1 MQNALLI
8 KLAASSMVVA
18 GLTVAQNA
26 YADAS
31 PRTEAAASRQADRV
45 AARATRALA
54 KDPARAVADAE
65 QAVAL
70 APASADHRML
80 LGRTYLANG
89 RFRAAAAA
97 FQDVLTLAPER
108 SDAALS
114 LALARIALGEAA
126 AARALVDAHGGRLPA
141 GDRGLALA
149 LAGDPAAGIDV
160 LEQAIR
166 AGGADAKTR
175 QNLAFS
181 YALAGRWVEAKLM
194 ASYDLPADLVTARIM
209 DWSRVARAG
218 EAASQ
223 VAFLLN
229 VTPAADAGMP
239 TRLALAPAASVPIV
253 AAPVLLAEVAPP
265 PPARVVDTTAF
276 DAVAPAAPAVAAVAA
291 ASTEAMEMAG
301 VIFAAPREVVQ
312 PVAAA
317 PAVRTAAAK
326 PVPAPAPAARFRP
339 AAFTPAASAGGGRYV
354 VQLGAYSSADRVA
367 AGWSRAVAA
376 LGALDAYTPA
386 SAAFR
391 DGGAT
396 FYRLSVGGFETR
408 GEAVL
413 LCTRLK
419 AAGRSCFVRQVAGDK
434 PLQWAAGRR
443 DVRIAAR

>member
-1 MQNALLI
+1 MQNGLLI

-26 YADAS
+26 YADAV
-31 PRTEAAASRQADRV
+31 PRTEIAASRAADRV
-45 AARATRALA
+45 ATRAERALA

-70 APASADHRML
+70 APASIDHRVL

-97 FQDVLTLAPER
+97 FEDALTLAPAR
-108 SDAALS
+108 SDVALS
-114 LALARIALGEAA
+114 LALARIALGEAE
-126 AARALVDAHGGRLPA
+126 AARALVETHGAALAA
-141 GDRGLALA
+141 GDRGLALT
-149 LAGDPAAGIDV
+149 LAGDPAAGIAV
-160 LEQAIR
+160 LEGSVR

-181 YALAGRWVEAKLM
+181 YALAGRWIEAKLM
-194 ASYDLPADLVTARIM
+194 ASYDLPANLVAQRIM
-209 DWSRVARAG
+209 DWSRIAREG
-218 EAASQ
+218 AAANQ

-229 VTPAADAGMP
+229 VQPAEDAGMP
-239 TRLALAPAASVPIV
+239 TRLALAPSAPAPIV
-253 AAPVLLAEVAPP
+253 SAPVLLARVAPP
-265 PPARVVDTTAF
+265 PPARVVDTAAF
-276 DAVAPAAPAVAAVAA
+276 DAVAGGAVAAP
-291 ASTEAMEMAG
+291 EALAQAG

-312 PVAAA
+312 PIARS
-317 PAVRTAAAK
+317 AVRTAAA
-326 PVPAPAPAARFRP
+326 PMPAPVARFRP
-339 AAFTPAASAGGGRYV
+339 AAFTPTGHGGTGRYV

-376 LGALDAYTPA
+376 LGALESFTPA
-386 SAAFR
+386 RAAFR
-391 DGGAT
+391 NGQAT
-396 FYRLSVGGFETR
+396 FYRLSVGGFDTR

-419 AAGRSCFVRQVAGDK
+419 AAGRSCFVRETAGDR
-434 PLQWAAGRR
+434 PLQWAAARR

>member
-326 PVPAPAPAARFRP
+326 PVPAPAARFRP